1 VKCKGNRLRE
11 RLAMDEQRK
20 QQMLQVKAELADLV
34 LILRNVQEAIRR
46 LKAAGADDSVI
57 RVIMI
62 LMGFG
67 NVTAEELLA
76 TTTPGEIARIIRIL
90 SRRSDN

>member
-1 VKCKGNRLRE
+1 
-11 RLAMDEQRK
+11 
-20 QQMLQVKAELADLV
+20 MLQVKAELADLV

-46 LKAAGADDSVI
+46 LKAAGADDSI
-57 RVIMI
+57 ISVIMT

-76 TTTPGEIARIIRIL
+76 TATPGEIARMIQIL
-90 SRRSDN
+90 SKRSDN

>member
-1 VKCKGNRLRE
+1 MHDKCSQPMLEIKG
-11 RLAMDEQRK
+11 
-20 QQMLQVKAELADLV
+20 ELKDLV
-34 LILRNVQEAIRR
+34 VVLRNVQEAIRR

-57 RVIMI
+57 CVVMT

-76 TTTPGEIARIIRIL
+76 TSTPEEIARIIRIL
-90 SRRSDN
+90 SKRSEN

>member
-1 VKCKGNRLRE
+1 MHGQGNQE
-11 RLAMDEQRK
+11 
-20 QQMLQVKAELADLV
+20 MLQIKGELKDLV

-57 RVIMI
+57 CIVMT

-67 NVTAEELLA
+67 NVTTEELLA
-76 TTTPGEIARIIRIL
+76 ASTPEEIARMIRLL
-90 SRRSDN
+90 SKRSQN